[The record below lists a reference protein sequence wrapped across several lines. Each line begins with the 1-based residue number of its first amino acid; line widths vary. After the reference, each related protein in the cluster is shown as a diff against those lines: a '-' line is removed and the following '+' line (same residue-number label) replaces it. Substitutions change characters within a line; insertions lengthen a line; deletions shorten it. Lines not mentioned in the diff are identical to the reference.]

1 MLQEE
6 RRNCLKVKHK
16 KLIERLN
23 EIIGAKPNKV
33 MSQRY
38 LALLLGCSNS
48 TVARWLRG
56 ESTLN
61 IETASKI
68 CNILGIDKNEF
79 LDYGDLFS
87 DVLESNT
94 FSKLSDEN
102 KRKVYEYIDYL
113 LFLQSKESKQ
123 DVTLSRK
130 KNS

>member
-6 RRNCLKVKHK
+6 RRNYLNVKHK

-23 EIIGAKPNKV
+23 EIIGAEPNKV
-33 MSQRY
+33 MSQKD

-56 ESTLN
+56 ESALN

-68 CNILGIDKNEF
+68 CNLLGLDKNEF

-87 DVLESNT
+87 DVLESDT
-94 FSKLSDEN
+94 FSKLNDEN

-113 LFLQSKESKQ
+113 LFLQSKETKEN
-123 DVTLSRK
+123 VTLSRK

>member
-6 RRNCLKVKHK
+6 RRNYLNVKHK

-23 EIIGAKPNKV
+23 EIIGAEPNKV
-33 MSQRY
+33 ISQRE

-61 IETASKI
+61 IETAAKI
-68 CNILGIDKNEF
+68 CNILGLDKNEF

-87 DVLESNT
+87 DVLESNI

-102 KRKVYEYIDYL
+102 KQKVYEYIDYL
-113 LFLQSKESKQ
+113 LFLQSKETKEN
-123 DVTLSRK
+123 VTLSRK
-130 KNS
+130 KNF